1 MPAKVLSVL
10 AAMALLG
17 PPALLAKRKDD
28 VIVMKNGDRLTGEIK
43 KLENGQ
49 LYFKADYM
57 LNTIQLNWALVDRL
71 ESKDLY
77 NISLTDGRIYTG
89 AIEKTEHPGAEPSEF
104 SILLAEAAIPVPR
117 KQVVSVSPVENG
129 FWKQLTGSIDYGFSY
144 TGGSQATQSSLSA
157 EVAYR
162 AEKWQAEANGSS
174 VFNAQSGSAN
184 SGRNTLDLF
193 YAKNLTERWFAGAVV
208 DLLNSQQQD
217 LTLRTL
223 SGLGIGRMLVRTDRT
238 ALNLL
243 MGADYTRE
251 RYAPESGL
259 NPRVNNAEALFQVR
273 YTMYRFAKTQLSV
286 QGYGYPSLT
295 TLGRFRSGVQSAFKL
310 DLFRN
315 FYWKLS
321 LYENFDSHPPVQA
334 NKNDFGTSTSM
345 GWTF

>member
-1 MPAKVLSVL
+1 MSVL
-10 AAMALLG
+10 AAVVLLG
-17 PPALLAKRKDD
+17 SPVLAKRKDD

-89 AIEKTEHPGAEPSEF
+89 ALQKTNQVGAEPSDVV
-104 SILLAEAAIPVPR
+104 ILLAEAEVPVPR
-117 KQVVSVSPVENG
+117 KQVSGIAPVENG

-144 TGGSQATQSSLSA
+144 TGGSQATESSLA
-157 EVAYR
+157 AQVAYR
-162 AEKWQAEANGSS
+162 AEKWELQAKGSS

-193 YAKNLTERWFAGAVV
+193 YAKNLTEKWFAGAVV
-208 DLLNSQQQD
+208 DLLNSKQQD

-223 SGLGIGRMLVRTDRT
+223 TGLGIGRMLVRTDRT
-238 ALNLL
+238 TFGVL
-243 MGADYTRE
+243 MGADYSRE
-251 RYAPESGL
+251 QYAAESGE
-259 NPRVNNAEALFQVR
+259 NPRVNNAEALFQMR

-286 QGYGYPSLT
+286 QGYAYPSLT
-295 TLGRFRSGVQSAFKL
+295 TFGRVRSGVESAFKL

-321 LYENFDSHPPVQA
+321 LYENFDSRPPVLA
-334 NKNDFGTSTSM
+334 HKNDFGTATSV